1 MDINDCQQVPQFEKS
16 NPLAQV
22 PPLPLL
28 LGEYPVLVSQTAD
41 GNAMIT
47 NFRFCVCE
55 RHSFINIPLMMVSDL
70 LVIEAAKRLRVGC
83 KDGATYSCTFATAE
97 DCNQCTSLL
106 RERTGQPTTAKKLF
120 AYTFYRLVQQKEKST
135 GQLSVSEV
143 QQISLCQ
150 PGDDKFSYTF
160 GKEVTRLGFDTSRKK
175 IWRMSSANE
184 RYEFCATYPK
194 DHILPAT
201 YEDDKLKSSLDFRAM
216 KRFPSVVWRDK
227 SSGVV
232 LIRSSQPLSS
242 FLGLS
247 YFHNPADVALLE
259 DIVQACNKDYLAA
272 EEQTRVGKALLEQ
285 GETLSAIQSRG
296 MGGNCQTNSCN
307 EEVSL
312 SSMLN
317 DTVNWEIEN
326 DPEVDDDTRTAR
338 KLAIVDCRSLA
349 GVWGNSFKGGGTEDE
364 VVYKCNI
371 IHLDLANIHTVRD
384 SFNKLRTL
392 CHSYVEGTYYKNLS
406 GSMWL
411 TYISALLRGAN
422 MVVELMHVKKRPV
435 LVHCSDGWDRTSQIV
450 SLSEVM
456 MDPYYRTFEGFQV
469 VVEREW
475 LHFGHKFAE
484 RGGHDPNCSD
494 TNQISPVFLQFLDCV
509 YQLTLQYPAEFQF
522 NEAYLVK
529 LLKHSQACLFGNFL
543 YNCQKERENWGKNTA
558 SVWSLLRPENI
569 QFVNLLYDKTSQ
581 QVLTAKFSEHDVVL
595 WKSVYMAGLSP
606 WPHGSQI
613 DFYLDSSPAGG
624 SEDGANLPVDGVPR
638 SKSMDDL
645 SKASM
650 DSGRRNSDPSIT
662 QSQES
667 ASSVVTHGQ
676 HNTSSSHEMIHCAE
690 ELASSSAPKL
700 LGVCTGEDSVE
711 LQEIQPSTANI
722 SLEDNTE
729 QVVHL
734 TPHDIIS
741 KDRPAAPAAV
751 LNGNHSYTFCETDV
765 HGTSINGENIAE
777 LNGSSLGLISSV
789 VFCPETMGKCEH
801 ALCCDS
807 PKSGVTLCCNIS
819 TFEPNVLS
827 RNYIPNGVCKGHDCR
842 AVRSQSLS
850 SNNKFYIGDGVPPQT
865 AASVSN
871 LSDYNQRQMSLLAER
886 LAESNWKH
894 NDTDIHYLYNSNFRN
909 HSNCDEDQHSMDKHD
924 KEHSSTSA
932 ANQLINGTKH
942 LTYINGKSGQPE
954 SGASRLER
962 NQFIGIHSPNQ
973 ADNTRTSI
981 NSASTDTLT
990 DDIESGKG
998 DSVLSVEPYFLEV
1011 GTTPDNRATSSLSS
1025 LLCPL
1030 KRESLT
1036 ALTDVSGGN
1045 NLMSRRARA
1054 ASGASRDLSASPS
1067 GCRGNWNDTGR
1078 LRHPSGGD
1086 LVTRSWLGATV
1097 ATSTTDISDSCV
1109 GKLTSPCMD
1118 RQPSIKQHIDVD
1130 GLTLFCDERQRLLT
1144 ECFLEK
1150 DRLFFEMENRYL
1162 HALDQIKGIRHQQLP
1177 NNYMDEY
1184 LMSES
1189 EGGDNSSLC
1198 SLGNPASDASWENV
1212 DESESKIVMWVPDT
1226 AVTHCAGCGEQFWVL
1241 RPKHHC
1247 RKCGRIFCFSC
1258 SNYQSPV
1265 PDQQLHKPVRVCR
1278 RCHSEL
1284 VQQSPGASSD
1294 GRIPTLVT
1302 DG

>member
-1 MDINDCQQVPQFEKS
+1 MDINEGQQVPQFEKS

-22 PPLPLL
+22 PSLPLL

-41 GNAMIT
+41 GNAMVT

-55 RHSFINIPLMMVSDL
+55 RHSFINIPLMMVSEL

-83 KDGATYSCTFATAE
+83 KDGATYSCTFATTE

-106 RERTGQPTTAKKLF
+106 RERTGQPGTAKKPF
-120 AYTFYRLVQQKEKST
+120 AYCFFHQVSLKEKST
-135 GQLSVSEV
+135 GPLTVSEV
-143 QQISLCQ
+143 QQINLCKSV
-150 PGDDKFSYTF
+150 DAKFCYTF
-160 GKEVTRLGFDTSRKK
+160 GNEVTRLGFDTSKKK
-175 IWRMSSANE
+175 IWRMSLANE
-184 RYEFCATYPK
+184 NYEFCPTYPQY
-194 DHILPAT
+194 HILPST
-201 YEDDKLKSSLDFRAM
+201 YEDDKLKASLDFRAM

-259 DIVQACNKDYLAA
+259 DIVQACNKERDYLAA
-272 EEQTRVGKALLEQ
+272 EEQTRAGKALLDQE
-285 GETLSAIQSRG
+285 GESVPSAIQTRG
-296 MGGNCQTNSCN
+296 MG
-307 EEVSL
+307 
-312 SSMLN
+312 
-317 DTVNWEIEN
+317 
-326 DPEVDDDTRTAR
+326 DDSRTAR

-422 MVVELMHVKKRPV
+422 IVVELMLVKKRPV

-475 LHFGHKFAE
+475 LHFGHKFGE
-484 RGGHDPNCSD
+484 RGGHDPNCTD
-494 TNQISPVFLQFLDCV
+494 TNQMSPIFLQFLDCV

-529 LLKHSQACLFGNFL
+529 LLKHSQACLFGTFL
-543 YNCQKERENWGKNTA
+543 YNCQRERELWGKDTA
-558 SVWSLLRPENI
+558 SVWSLLKPENI

-581 QVLTAKFSEHDVVL
+581 KVLTAKFSEHDVVL

-624 SEDGANLPVDGVPR
+624 SEDGANVPVDGVPR

-645 SKASM
+645 SKTSL

-667 ASSVVTHGQ
+667 ASSLVMHSQ
-676 HNTSSSHEMIHCAE
+676 HNASSSHEIIHCAE
-690 ELASSSAPKL
+690 DSGPSPPTKL
-700 LGVCTGEDSVE
+700 DIVQAGEDDAVKFP
-711 LQEIQPSTANI
+711 EILAPAASM
-722 SLEDNTE
+722 SLEDSTE
-729 QVVHL
+729 RDV
-734 TPHDIIS
+734 TSHDIIS
-741 KDRPAAPAAV
+741 KERQAAPAAA
-751 LNGNHSYTFCETDV
+751 LNGNHLCTLCETDV
-765 HGTSINGENIAE
+765 HRTNGNHPCTLSEDDVHRPSINNEIVSE
-777 LNGSSLGLISSV
+777 LNGSSVGLVSSAV
-789 VFCPETMGKCEH
+789 PSREAKANCEQS
-801 ALCCDS
+801 LCCDS
-807 PKSGVTLCCNIS
+807 PKSELTLCCDIS

-827 RNYIPNGVCKGHDCR
+827 PNPIPNGLCKGHDCP
-842 AVRSQSLS
+842 AARSQSLS
-850 SNNKFYIGDGVPPQT
+850 SNNKFYIGDGAPAQT
-865 AASVSN
+865 AASVAS
-871 LSDYNQRQMSLLAER
+871 LSDCNLRQTSLLAER
-886 LAESNWKH
+886 LAESDWKH
-894 NDTDIHYLYNSNFRN
+894 NASDINYLYNSSFRK
-909 HSNCDEDQHSMDKHD
+909 HSNCDEAQHSMDK
-924 KEHSSTSA
+924 EHSSAVSK
-932 ANQLINGTKH
+932 LINGTKH
-942 LTYINGKSGQPE
+942 LAYVNGKSGLPE
-954 SGASRLER
+954 SGAARLES
-962 NQFIGIHSPNQ
+962 NHFIGVHSSNQ
-973 ADNTRTSI
+973 VDNARTSI
-981 NSASTDTLT
+981 NSASTDTL
-990 DDIESGKG
+990 IEDVGSGNG
-998 DSVLSVEPYFLEV
+998 DSLPPDEPYSLEV
-1011 GTTPDNRATSSLSS
+1011 GTYPDSPATATLSS
-1025 LLCPL
+1025 TLCPL

-1036 ALTDVSGGN
+1036 TLAEIGGGN

-1054 ASGASRDLSASPS
+1054 ASGASRDLSASPN

-1078 LRHPSGGD
+1078 LRHPSGGEPRHPSGGE
-1086 LVTRSWLGATV
+1086 LMTRGWLGATV
-1097 ATSTTDISDSCV
+1097 ATSTTDISDSSV
-1109 GKLTSPCMD
+1109 GKVTTPCMD

-1150 DRLFFEMENRYL
+1150 DRMIFEIENRYL
-1162 HALDQIKGIRHQQLP
+1162 QVLDQMNGIRRHQLP
-1177 NNYMDEY
+1177 NNYMDEFM
-1184 LMSES
+1184 MSES
-1189 EGGDNSSLC
+1189 EGGDNSSLG

-1212 DESESKIVMWVPDT
+1212 DESESKIVMWVPDE
-1226 AVTHCAGCGEQFWVL
+1226 AVTHCAGCGGQFWVL

-1247 RKCGRIFCFSC
+1247 RKCGRIFCFYC
-1258 SNYQSPV
+1258 SNYQCPV

-1278 RCHSEL
+1278 RCYSEL